1 MPIRHAR
8 VTSVPGAADLF
19 PGRRFS
25 SNRAA
30 MRIDVDILERVRAAM
45 GLEGAPSGHRV
56 VVAMSGGVD
65 STVTAGLLKAAGYEV
80 AGVTLR
86 LYADAEAERKRK
98 SCCAGRDILDA
109 RIAADRLG
117 IPHHVFDLEERFRRD
132 VVEAFADSY
141 VRGETPVPCV
151 ECNRTVKFGDLLART
166 RELGASALVTG
177 HYVASRRLEDGRRG
191 LFTPADMARDQSY
204 FLYATTQEQV
214 DFLRFPLAEF
224 TKDEVR
230 ALGRALGLEVA
241 DKPASQDICFVPPE
255 GYRALLRRLRPEAGR
270 PGAII
275 HVDGRELGRHDG
287 IVNYTVG
294 QRRGL
299 GVAVGEALYVVEL
312 DAARNR
318 VVVGPREVLARRDI
332 RLREM
337 NWLGD
342 APLPFGK
349 GDGLSIYVKI
359 RSTRPA
365 APARIWRE
373 DDGTVRVRLK
383 TPEYGV
389 SPGQACVC
397 YTAPGAGSRILGGG
411 VIDATK

>member
-1 MPIRHAR
+1 
-8 VTSVPGAADLF
+8 
-19 PGRRFS
+19 
-25 SNRAA
+25 
-30 MRIDVDILERVRAAM
+30 MRIDAGILERVRAAM
-45 GLEGAPSGHRV
+45 DLEGAPSGHRV

-65 STVTAGLLKAAGYEV
+65 STVTAGLLKVAGFDV

-86 LYADAEAERKRK
+86 LYADVEAERKRK

-117 IPHHVFDLEERFRRD
+117 IPHYVFDLEERFRRG

-141 VRGETPVPCV
+141 LRGETPVPCV
-151 ECNRTVKFGDLLART
+151 ECNRTVKFGDLLVRA

-177 HYVASRRLEDGRRG
+177 HYVASRRLPDGRRG
-191 LFTPADMARDQSY
+191 LFTPADMTRDQSY
-204 FLYATTQEQV
+204 FLYATTQEQI

-224 TKDEVR
+224 TKTEVR

-270 PGAII
+270 PGAIV
-275 HVDGRELGRHDG
+275 HVDGRELGRHEG
-287 IVNYTVG
+287 IIDYTVG

-299 GVAVGEALYVVEL
+299 GVAAGEPLYVVEV
-312 DAARNR
+312 DAAGNR
-318 VVVGPREVLARRDI
+318 VIVGPREALARCDI
-332 RLREM
+332 RLRKV

-342 APLPFGK
+342 VLPPSGK
-349 GDGLSIYVKI
+349 GGGPSVYVKI

-365 APARIWRE
+365 VPAQVWRLP
-373 DDGTVRVRLK
+373 DGTVRVRLEA
-383 TPEYGV
+383 PEYGV
-389 SPGQACVC
+389 SPGQACVF
-397 YTAPGAGSRILGGG
+397 YEAPGPGARILGGG

>member
-1 MPIRHAR
+1 MTFVREGGG
-8 VTSVPGAADLF
+8 TF
-19 PGRRFS
+19 PGRPFS

-30 MRIDVDILERVRAAM
+30 MRIDAGILARVCAAM
-45 GLEGAPSGHRV
+45 DLEGAPSGHRV

-65 STVTAGLLKAAGYEV
+65 STVTAGLLKAAGFDV

-86 LYADAEAERKRK
+86 LYADAETERKRK

-109 RIAADRLG
+109 RLAADRLG

-141 VRGETPVPCV
+141 MRGETPVPCV
-151 ECNRTVKFGDLLART
+151 ECNRTVKFGDLLARA

-177 HYVASRRLEDGRRG
+177 HYVASRRLPDGRRG

-204 FLYATTQEQV
+204 FLYATTREQV

-224 TKDEVR
+224 TKAEVR

-270 PGAII
+270 PGVIV
-275 HVDGRELGRHDG
+275 HVDGRELGWHGG
-287 IVNYTVG
+287 IVDYTVG

-299 GVAVGEALYVVEL
+299 GVAAGEPLYVVEL
-312 DAARNR
+312 DAVRDR
-318 VVVGPREVLARRDI
+318 VVVGPREALARRDI
-332 RLREM
+332 RLREV

-342 APLPFGK
+342 APLPPGSE
-349 GDGLSIYVKI
+349 GGLSACVKI

-365 APARIWRE
+365 APARVWRE
-373 DDGTVRVRLK
+373 EDGTVRVRLE

-389 SPGQACVC
+389 SPGQACVF
-397 YTAPGAGSRILGGG
+397 YAAPGAGARILGGG